1 MSLVLLVVPFVLS
14 IIGLSP
20 LAQTDARRLEN
31 PEKIVIKMER
41 YECFG
46 FCPVYS
52 VEIHG
57 DGTVIYQGKKFVRVK
72 GKQVFKIPVV
82 SVMWLVR
89 EFEKINYFSLAAEY
103 VTVVNEDGTVTTVS
117 DLPGTDTWISLNG
130 KTKSVYD
137 YFGGPDSLREL
148 ERKIDDVSE
157 SARFV
162 KKGF

>member
-1 MSLVLLVVPFVLS
+1 MSLLLLVPFVLS
-14 IIGLSP
+14 IVTLSP
-20 LAQTDARRLEN
+20 LAQTDAR
-31 PEKIVIKMER
+31 PEKTVIKMER

-46 FCPVYS
+46 SCPVYS

-57 DGTVIYQGKKFVRVK
+57 DGTVIYKGKKFVWVK
-72 GKQVFKIPVV
+72 GTQVFKIPVASVVDLV
-82 SVMWLVR
+82 S

-103 VTVVNEDGTVTTVS
+103 VKQVNEDGSITTVS

-137 YFGGPDSLREL
+137 YFGGPASLREL
-148 ERKIDDVSE
+148 EDKIDAVSE